1 LWALQATDVTRY
13 QNERKARVM
22 DAHSD
27 QHIPVERTVIRLTAR
42 DSAILAEALLNPTE
56 PNDALRAAAQRYR
69 VLVESHEQPR
79 QQPQAGSA
87 R

>member
-1 LWALQATDVTRY
+1 
-13 QNERKARVM
+13 M
-22 DAHSD
+22 DARSD

-42 DSAILAEALLNPTE
+42 DSAMLAEALLNPVE

-79 QQPQAGSA
+79 RQPQARSA